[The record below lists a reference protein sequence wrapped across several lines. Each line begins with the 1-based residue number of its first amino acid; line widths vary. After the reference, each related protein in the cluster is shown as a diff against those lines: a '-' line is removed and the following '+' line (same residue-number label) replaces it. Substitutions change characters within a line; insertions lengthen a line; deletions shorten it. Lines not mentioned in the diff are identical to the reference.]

1 MLRDSS
7 DPQFPTL
14 PEVCTMPAMSTIKR
28 IPPRQPDATVTAQ
41 RQQPRHLNYR
51 DITDQQHVIRLA
63 LMEPGLSDEFRTA
76 LEQAQ
81 ASLTRLAQF
90 L

>member
-1 MLRDSS
+1 
-7 DPQFPTL
+7 
-14 PEVCTMPAMSTIKR
+14 MPAMSLIR
-28 IPPRQPDATVTAQ
+28 QIPARKADTTVTEQ

-63 LMEPGLSDEFRTA
+63 LMESSLSDEYRTA

-81 ASLTRLAQF
+81 AALTRLAQF